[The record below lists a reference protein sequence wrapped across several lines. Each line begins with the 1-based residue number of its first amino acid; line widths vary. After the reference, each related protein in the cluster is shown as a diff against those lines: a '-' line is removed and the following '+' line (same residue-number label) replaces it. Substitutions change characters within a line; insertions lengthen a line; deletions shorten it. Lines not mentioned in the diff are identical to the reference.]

1 MRRNG
6 KLKIFAR
13 DIGDSTSGKSVLFEL
28 SCGRKFWL
36 SKRWLDCVAIDDT
49 LPERERVYEWYAPR
63 HILVSLNLH

>member
-6 KLKIFAR
+6 KLKIWAN
-13 DIGDSTSGKSVLFEL
+13 DIGDSASGKSVLFEL

-36 SKRWLDCVAIDDT
+36 SKRWLDMVPVDDT
-49 LPERERVYEWYAPR
+49 LPEWQQTFEYFAPR